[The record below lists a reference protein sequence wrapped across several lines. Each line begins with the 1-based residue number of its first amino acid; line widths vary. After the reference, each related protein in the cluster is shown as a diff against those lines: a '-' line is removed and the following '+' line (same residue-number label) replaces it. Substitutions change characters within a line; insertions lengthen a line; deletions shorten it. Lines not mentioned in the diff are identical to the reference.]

1 MYVNNLWNRLRG
13 LSGGTQE
20 NNEVLVV
27 RQNFKVHLVVWYAID
42 KSCLNIFFFGVPH
55 LATFIFVIFILCM

>member
-1 MYVNNLWNRLRG
+1 MYVINRLNRIWG
-13 LSGGTQE
+13 LSDGTQE

-27 RQNFKVHLVVWYAID
+27 RQNFKVHLVVWFAID